1 MARAGRRGCGP
12 GWRRRAVAER
22 IAATRRPRAPRGRE
36 RRHGGRSRTSRSPAR
51 GADARRSRRAPV
63 RRSMT
68 WMRSLASI
76 ESWLEGTAVR
86 RSSGCH
92 VGEEQFP
99 ARPAVAVDHG
109 AGIGVKPVSRRRC
122 RAPAGLPDNDRVRL
136 AGQNALHCNAEL
148 RPVAVVARLIIILQY
163 IDKLVGVVPS
173 GPLDARPL
181 DRSGVVLRAGPLA
194 ETGDADASECALVC
208 GRAASPLCCALS

>member
-99 ARPAVAVDHG
+99 ARPAVAVDHT
-109 AGIGVKPVSRRRC
+109 AGIRVKAVSPRRF
-122 RAPAGLPDNDRVRL
+122 RAPAGFRDDGRVRL
-136 AGQNALHCNAEL
+136 AGQNVRHCNAEL
-148 RPVAVVARLIIILQY
+148 RPVAAAARLILISEHV
-163 IDKLVGVVPS
+163 DKLVGVVSS
-173 GPLDARPL
+173 GRLNLVRWIASVCAPGQTAR
-181 DRSGVVLRAGPLA
+181 RRWR
-194 ETGDADASECALVC
+194 C
-208 GRAASPLCCALS
+208 GCM